1 MAYILTCSVAPV
13 CRAVRARTVVSRRHV
28 IPRGSLFRDVPH
40 LARATTHHARARATA
55 MSAASSR
62 DVDGAPPAPSLAATL
77 RGIARELGSNDA
89 LQVAA
94 AATALLELDI
104 GDGHGPAWAL
114 ACVGAG
120 VVVPLLRAVQRVP
133 RDAHTLAPIE
143 GDGTTEEDVRA
154 GDEALLV
161 LSELGGVAAGL
172 LEDEGYQVELD
183 ADSGRAIFVDSRSGM
198 GSASAPV
205 LRASEAAPE
214 EDRWRFALLV
224 ETLTL
229 VTPLGVDAHTGRFYW
244 SVEVMEY
251 IGESDDGGAE
261 LSVIDMA
268 VEDGDLGDVTRALV
282 VGPWQGSDGV
292 VEAEKDPNETLGE
305 ALDSWRD
312 ATYVTSALMTGST
325 ALKRV
330 LVCGCAGG
338 APAAFIRRY
347 VPGVRVD
354 VIEHD
359 ERMTNL
365 SIEYFGLECTKC
377 GEDVDISSAGA
388 EGEIRVFRESFV
400 KAAKRMSAEAY
411 DAVIGHWPACDGV
424 DDDAIWREICR
435 VTSDVG
441 VVAFTSTN
449 ADVARSMIGGDET
462 RARLLRDPANVTFE
476 DVEDERP
483 DKRAR
488 TGNDIASKV
497 NSKDVVC
504 FFMSSPNDDVF
515 KADTAWDARVRA
527 KLGVAAAEFPYR
539 LAACDTHGVM
549 SVLDYAVAENDD
561 DADNVG
567 RIPEADGGNA
577 AWDAFGDAE
586 AAPSADVFDADY
598 WNGILAAHGCS
609 ISAHGV
615 VAPTET
621 SSQSSAKHVP
631 ELAENG
637 YVWGG
642 VIVPSDE
649 TSALRLGIEALVSA
663 QWPPACIFVSDVAW
677 RVIDMLFAHAEVLL
691 GGECVLEPSVAAFKL
706 EAAASGK
713 RYIGNNFGV
722 PHRDYS
728 LQDAVNKDGSTQIL
742 SLWLPLNRV
751 TETNGCMYIVSKK
764 DDEDGGVGDV
774 AKSAPEVPRGSAKP
788 LAPVDPGTL
797 LAWAGNT
804 IHWGSACQADSPN
817 DPRVSV
823 AFVFRKR
830 GDAEASADTRCA
842 PLSRDQARA
851 TTLEKRLEIIHHA
864 IGVFEHWYG
873 DAVDVKRRLRAH

>member
-1 MAYILTCSVAPV
+1 MPE
-13 CRAVRARTVVSRRHV
+13 AR
-28 IPRGSLFRDVPH
+28 P
-40 LARATTHHARARATA
+40 
-55 MSAASSR
+55 R
-62 DVDGAPPAPSLAATL
+62 DVDSAPVASLAATL
-77 RGIARELGSNDA
+77 RRIVRDLGAHDA
-89 LQVAA
+89 SQCAA

-143 GDGTTEEDVRA
+143 SDGTTEEDVRA
-154 GDEALLV
+154 GDEALLA

-183 ADSGRAIFVDSRSGM
+183 DDSGRAIFVDSRSGM

-205 LRASEAAPE
+205 LKASESAPE

-229 VTPLGVDAHTGRFYW
+229 VTPLGVDAHTGRFHW
-244 SVEVMEY
+244 SVEVVEY
-251 IGESDDGGAE
+251 IGASDDGAKE

-292 VEAEKDPNETLGE
+292 VEAEKDPNEILGE

-312 ATYVTSALMTGST
+312 ATYVTSALMTGSKT
-325 ALKRV
+325 LKRV

-347 VPGVRVD
+347 VPGARID
-354 VIEHD
+354 VVERD
-359 ERMTNL
+359 ERITNL
-365 SIEYFGLECTKC
+365 SIEHFGLECTKC
-377 GEDVDISSAGA
+377 DDAVDISSVGA
-388 EGEIRVFRESFV
+388 EGEIRVFGESLID
-400 KAAKRMSAEAY
+400 AAKRMAPGAY
-411 DAVIGHWPACDGV
+411 DAVIGHWPACEGV
-424 DDDAIWREICR
+424 DDDDVWRAICR
-435 VTSDVG
+435 VTSDAG
-441 VVAFTSTN
+441 VVAFTSTS
-449 ADVARSMIGGDET
+449 ADVVRSMIGGDET
-462 RARLLRDPANVTFE
+462 RARLLRDPANVTFD
-476 DVEDERP
+476 DVEGERP

-488 TGNDIASKV
+488 TGSDIASKV
-497 NSKDVVC
+497 NSNDVVC
-504 FFMSSPNDDVF
+504 CFMSPPSEDVF
-515 KADTAWDARVRA
+515 KAEAVAWDERLRA
-527 KLGVAAAEFPYR
+527 KLGTAAAAFPYR
-539 LAACDTHGVM
+539 LTACDTHGAI
-549 SVLDYAVAENDD
+549 SVLDYAVADD
-561 DADNVG
+561 DEDNIA
-567 RIPEADGGNA
+567 RKPEADGGNT

-586 AAPSADVFDADY
+586 DVAPKADVFNAGY
-598 WNGILAAHGCS
+598 WNDILAAHGCS
-609 ISAHGV
+609 ISGHSIL
-615 VAPTET
+615 APTEVA
-621 SSQSSAKHVP
+621 SNSSAKHVP

-637 YVWGG
+637 YVWGE
-642 VIVPSDE
+642 VVVPSDE
-649 TSALRLGIEALVSA
+649 TSALRSGIEALIKA

-677 RVIDMLFAHAEVLL
+677 RVIDMLFTHAEVLL

-713 RYIGNNFGV
+713 RYMGNNFGV

-728 LQDAVNKDGSTQIL
+728 LRDAVNKNGSTQIL
-742 SLWLPLNRV
+742 SLWIPLNRV

-764 DDEDGGVGDV
+764 DDKDGGVGDV
-774 AKSAPEVPRGSAKP
+774 AKSMPEVPRGAAKP

-830 GDAEASADTRCA
+830 GDAEASADARCA
-842 PLSRDQARA
+842 PLTRDEARA

-873 DAVDVKRRLRAH
+873 DANDVKRRLRAH